1 MAAAGEP
8 GKVEGTDNVLADG
21 TLGKPLYE
29 GMPAFSKGLVV
40 DAVECVPDVV
50 ATSQHTAQDE
60 GGRDGLVVLAKD
72 VSPPGMW
79 GRLRYLMCVSIIL
92 TH

>member
-1 MAAAGEP
+1 
-8 GKVEGTDNVLADG
+8 
-21 TLGKPLYE
+21 
-29 GMPAFSKGLVV
+29 MPAFSKGLVV

-72 VSPPGMW
+72 VFTAGHV
-79 GRLRYLMCVSIIL
+79 GEITVSHVCKYHFNTL
-92 TH
+92 K